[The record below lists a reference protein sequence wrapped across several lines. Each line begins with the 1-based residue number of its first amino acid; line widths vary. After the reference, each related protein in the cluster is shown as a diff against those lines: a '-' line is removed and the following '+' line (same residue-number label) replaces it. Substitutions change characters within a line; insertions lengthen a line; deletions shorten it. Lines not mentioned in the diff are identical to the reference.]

1 MIQSYFGITIS
12 SKHPPPTYNHQQEDE
27 EEEEVEII
35 STPLG
40 LNDLYLKSLP
50 NLLPPYTSSSSS
62 TSLILTSHYLPKFLS
77 HLLFEVNYENE
88 VSCFERIAIEIAY
101 LLSSPFNPTNK
112 AANTLQLT
120 PEEDGVELQTLLR
133 HVIVPAMRK
142 WCIPPTNL
150 LHSSLKLVISQEE
163 LYKSFERC

>member
-12 SKHPPPTYNHQQEDE
+12 SKHPPPTYQQEEDD
-27 EEEEVEII
+27 EEEEVEIV
-35 STPLG
+35 STPLEM
-40 LNDLYLKSLP
+40 NDLYLKSLP

-77 HLLFEVNYENE
+77 HLLFEVDYENE
-88 VSCFERIAIEIAY
+88 MSCFERIAIEIAY

-112 AANTLQLT
+112 IANTLQFT
-120 PEEDGVELQTLLR
+120 PEENQIELQTLLR

-142 WCIPPTNL
+142 WCIPPPNL